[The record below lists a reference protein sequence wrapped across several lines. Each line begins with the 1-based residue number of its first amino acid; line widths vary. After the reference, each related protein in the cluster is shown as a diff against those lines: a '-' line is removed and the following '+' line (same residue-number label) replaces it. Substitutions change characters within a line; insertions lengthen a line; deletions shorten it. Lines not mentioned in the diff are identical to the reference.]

1 MTDPSGDVSL
11 LISDPRV
18 LGAILASLAVFT
30 LGKVY
35 DIWVTAKVKR
45 DGKLRLINAIYTEI
59 GHNKEEL
66 IRAVEKSPSTAAL
79 MRALE
84 EDDQR
89 TVHMVYARNMR
100 FFEDLQSELHV
111 LPSALLSHTVKF
123 YNCLES
129 VYAQMDGFERD
140 SFRTMTPGGKR
151 ATIENL
157 VEKMHEA
164 AKLAGLAR
172 GQFEAYFSHLKDP
185 DKR

>member
-30 LGKVY
+30 PGKIY
-35 DIWVTAKVKR
+35 DIWATAKVKR

-66 IRAVEKSPSTAAL
+66 IKAVEKSPSTAAL

-89 TVHMVYARNMR
+89 TVHMVYARR
-100 FFEDLQSELHV
+100 
-111 LPSALLSHTVKF
+111 
-123 YNCLES
+123 C
-129 VYAQMDGFERD
+129 GFRGSISGD
-140 SFRTMTPGGKR
+140 TTLSFRNR
-151 ATIENL
+151 ERIRCY
-157 VEKMHEA
+157 
-164 AKLAGLAR
+164 AR
-172 GQFEAYFSHLKDP
+172 QTSKFNGAVSV
-185 DKR
+185 